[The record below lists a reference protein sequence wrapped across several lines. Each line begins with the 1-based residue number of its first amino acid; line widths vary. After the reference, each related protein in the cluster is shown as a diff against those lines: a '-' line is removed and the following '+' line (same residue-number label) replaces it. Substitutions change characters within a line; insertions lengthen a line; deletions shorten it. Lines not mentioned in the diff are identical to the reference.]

1 MLFLFR
7 NLNAVLLTVPL
18 RQEPINLHVSNCLFF
33 SYIRGTSFA
42 HFEIDIMLLPGCKDV
57 TNKQGKNFKTN
68 AKKLL
73 LRCMNAAGNS
83 YGGQVKMDFSKVG
96 FGRQD
101 PIEGLKSFYRDTEQL
116 FKGLHSKEMPV
127 KERTISKCIVV
138 DVPMFKDF
146 HSIQSNIKTPKHQ
159 SNEMCSDSEVR
170 RLIKTNIEDMERKNT
185 LKVSRDRL
193 KSFNFKYSSKENAW
207 EEGPDT
213 QFKLMAPSHN
223 SGLVGDMLRPG
234 NKLMFYISSFA
245 THEGGIVLFGVEDN
259 GKVDGQV
266 LSIKPEYQHSFQYI
280 CQKLR
285 HNIINHTAWINSNGT
300 RLEVPDNYFSITEH
314 LVTDV
319 PEGLKLTE
327 HEYLAVV
334 CVCISKF
341 DGVVF
346 ASGSGPEAYKIDPEK
361 LEICQM
367 PLEKCWKNLCT
378 EYKIDKVTSKYQY
391 IFAYFKAY
399 GYTSM
404 YFFNNFIKA
413 NNFLSPPV

>member
-1 MLFLFR
+1 
-7 NLNAVLLTVPL
+7 
-18 RQEPINLHVSNCLFF
+18 
-33 SYIRGTSFA
+33 
-42 HFEIDIMLLPGCKDV
+42 MLLPGCKDLN
-57 TNKQGKNFKTN
+57 NKQGKNFKTN

-83 YGGQVKMDFSKVG
+83 YGGQIKMDFSEVG

-101 PIEGLKSFYRDTEQL
+101 AIEGLKSFYRDTEQL
-116 FKGLHSKEMPV
+116 FKGLHSEEMPV

-138 DVPMFKDF
+138 DVPMFTDF
-146 HSIQSNIKTPKHQ
+146 RSIQSNIKTPKHQ
-159 SNEMCSDSEVR
+159 SNEMYSDYEVR
-170 RLIKTNIEDMERKNT
+170 RLIKTNIEDIGRKNNT
-185 LKVSRDRL
+185 LKVSHDRL

-213 QFKLMAPSHN
+213 QFKLMAPAQN
-223 SGLVGDMLRPG
+223 SGLIGDMLRPG

-245 THEGGIVLFGVEDN
+245 THIGGIVLFGVEDS

-266 LSIKPEYQHSFQYI
+266 LSNNPEDQHSFQYI
-280 CQKLR
+280 HQKLQL
-285 HNIINHTAWINSNGT
+285 NIKDHTAWINSNGT
-300 RLEVPDNYFSITEH
+300 RLEDPCNYFSITKH

-319 PEGLKLTE
+319 PVGLKLTE

-334 CVCISKF
+334 CVCISEF

-346 ASGSGPEAYKIDPEK
+346 GSGSGPEAYKIDPEK

-367 PLEKCWKNLCT
+367 PLEECWRNLCT

-391 IFAYFKAY
+391 IFAYYKVY
-399 GYTSM
+399 EYTSM
-404 YFFNNFIKA
+404 FFQQFY
-413 NNFLSPPV
+413 